1 MPTSASPPARKG
13 FDYASLDAET
23 TQFIQ
28 QQTGEIRVLMKRTA
42 QGIVEIGQRLVEVKE
57 KLEYGRFGYWL
68 EAEFDWSYETAAR
81 FIRVYTQFKSVNLT
95 ELSIAPSA
103 LYELAAPSVPSSVR
117 SEALARAQAGEPI
130 TYTTAKALKQKY
142 ATPSNKVKPEPEPEP
157 EPEPAPELEKFSP
170 LQASSTPGPLP
181 TLGSKPEIVSIRR
194 GSQPIQSTQPF
205 SNPQL
210 SVRAPEQPQTWWQ
223 LGGQHLLY
231 CGDPNS
237 LEFLD
242 RITQKVS
249 LLLAFPPIP
258 DWLPTIRANTRLIVN
273 EFLPQG
279 RNLDQ
284 LDETLESEVL
294 FHSNLGDLV
303 VSCFLPSPEII
314 SIINRLG
321 RRGMFAEPDS
331 RRCNTVVS
339 DWKRAGL
346 KAERLS

>member
-23 TQFIQ
+23 TQFVQ

-42 QGIVEIGQRLVEVKE
+42 QGIFEIGQRLVEVKE

-81 FIRVYTQFKSVNLT
+81 FIRVYAQFKYVNLT

-103 LYELAAPSVPSSVR
+103 LYELAAPSILPAVR
-117 SEALARAQAGEPI
+117 EEALARAQAGETI
-130 TYTTAKALKQKY
+130 TYAAAKAIKQKH
-142 ATPSNKVKPEPEPEP
+142 APPSTKLKL
-157 EPEPAPELEKFSP
+157 EPEPAPEPELEIIPQLQPSP
-170 LQASSTPGPLP
+170 VPEVLPPLGP
-181 TLGSKPEIVSIRR
+181 KPEIVAIRR
-194 GSQPIQSTQPF
+194 REQSLQSAQPNS
-205 SNPQL
+205 SSQL
-210 SVRAPEQPQTWWQ
+210 SVRAPEQPGTWWQ

-237 LEFLD
+237 LEFLQ

-249 LLLAFPPIP
+249 LLLAFPPTLE
-258 DWLPTIRANTRLIVN
+258 WLPTIRAKARIIVD

-284 LDETLESEVL
+284 LDETLESEIL

-303 VSCFLPSPEII
+303 VSCFLPSPDIL

-331 RRCNTVVS
+331 RRCNAVIS
-339 DWKRAGL
+339 DWRKAGL

>member
-1 MPTSASPPARKG
+1 MPTSASPPARIG
-13 FDYASLDAET
+13 FDYANLDAET
-23 TQFIQ
+23 TQFVQ

-42 QGIVEIGQRLVEVKE
+42 QGIVEIGQRLIEVKD
-57 KLEYGRFGYWL
+57 KLGHGSFGDWL
-68 EAEFDWSYETAAR
+68 SAEFEWSWDTANRFMNVAKRLGKIPHHAEFEAR
-81 FIRVYTQFKSVNLT
+81 
-95 ELSIAPSA
+95 A
-103 LYELAAPSVPSSVR
+103 LYLLAAQSTPEPAR
-117 SEALARAQAGEPI
+117 SEALARASAGEPI
-130 TYTTAKALKQKY
+130 TYKAAQAIKQKY
-142 ATPSNKVKPEPEPEP
+142 APPRFLPKAEPELKLELEPEKILQPQPFPVPEPH
-157 EPEPAPELEKFSP
+157 
-170 LQASSTPGPLP
+170 Q
-181 TLGSKPEIVSIRR
+181 TLGPKPEIVAIRR
-194 GSQPIQSTQPF
+194 GSEPIQSSQPF
-205 SNPQL
+205 SAPQL
-210 SVRAPEQPQTWWQ
+210 SVRAPEQAQTWWQ

-237 LEFLD
+237 LEFLE

-258 DWLPTIRANTRLIVN
+258 DWLTTIRANTRIIVS

-279 RNLDQ
+279 RNLGQ
-284 LDETLESEVL
+284 LDETLESDVL